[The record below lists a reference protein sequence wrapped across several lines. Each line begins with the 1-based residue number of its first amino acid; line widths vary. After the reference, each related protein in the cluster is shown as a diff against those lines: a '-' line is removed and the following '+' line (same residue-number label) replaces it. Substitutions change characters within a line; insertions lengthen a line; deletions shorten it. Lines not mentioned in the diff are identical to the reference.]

1 MRHRSSATARNTSA
15 TARPGSAR
23 STSPRWLGHTLAR
36 PIRQELLVLEGVVAQ
51 QRLGVARPEQPQFAA
66 GHGHDLFEVQ
76 AREDAGLGHRFQGRT
91 VSPSR

>member
-1 MRHRSSATARNTSA
+1 
-15 TARPGSAR
+15 
-23 STSPRWLGHTLAR
+23 
-36 PIRQELLVLEGVVAQ
+36 VLEGVVAQ

-76 AREDAGLGHRFQGRT
+76 AREDAGLGHRLQGRT